1 MRWPVG
7 LEPERASVHAR
18 NQMMIP
24 ADSARIWRW
33 ICRASRWPEWY
44 VNCDWVRFRGGGPD
58 LFPDA
63 HFVWKTFGVRVRSA
77 VLVFEPY
84 TEIGWSVSAFGLTGY
99 HGWTIEPAEGG
110 CRVVTE
116 QSHNGRLSPM
126 GRWYL
131 RRALLREHQSWLES
145 LHTMAITG
153 EPG

>member
-18 NQMMIP
+18 NQMMIS
-24 ADSARIWRW
+24 ADPARIWRW
-33 ICRASRWPEWY
+33 IRRASRWPEWY
-44 VNCDWVRFRGGGPD
+44 ANCDWVRLRDGGPD
-58 LFPDA
+58 LAPDSR
-63 HFVWKTFGVRVRSA
+63 FVWKTFGVRVRSA
-77 VLVFEPY
+77 VLVFEPHM
-84 TEIGWSVSAFGLTGY
+84 EIGWSATAFGLSGY
-99 HGWTIEPAEGG
+99 HGWTIEPVEGG

-116 QSHNGRLSPM
+116 QSHNGPLSAM

-145 LHTMAITG
+145 LRAMAITG